1 MLRKGNLRF
10 GQLLV
15 PGHAATSRMPAASQ
29 EDNLLSGLKTV
40 FGVRFGRN
48 SDLPRGV
55 YDRPAEYPF
64 AAFDQLRHLLFSRF

>member
-1 MLRKGNLRF
+1 
-10 GQLLV
+10 
-15 PGHAATSRMPAASQ
+15 MPAASQ

-48 SDLPRGV
+48 SDVPRGV